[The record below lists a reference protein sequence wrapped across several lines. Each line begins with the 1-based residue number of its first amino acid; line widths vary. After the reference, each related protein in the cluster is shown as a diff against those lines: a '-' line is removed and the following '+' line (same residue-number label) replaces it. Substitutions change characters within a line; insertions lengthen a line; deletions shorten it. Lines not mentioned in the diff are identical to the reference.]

1 MGHNL
6 PFQGA
11 GSSVIFNFVLPA
23 RTCRSPV
30 NLKAAGMPTAGL
42 HCNIINLRLAGGH
55 CASAFDAHVCF
66 VQICR
71 REDIMKR
78 HTTFMLIGMV
88 LLGLAIGVFPEVGF
102 AQSSPL
108 IGTWRLNL
116 DKSKF
121 SPGPSP
127 KFSPGPSPPPRSLT
141 LTYTQDGQNIRNTT
155 QLIDAQGNSSSTVFL
170 HIYDGQPHPTTGS
183 PYYDASAYLRVGAN
197 TVIFSRSKAGKLVE
211 IGTGVVSQDGKT
223 FTVTTTDEEGT
234 DVQVYDKQ

>member
-1 MGHNL
+1 
-6 PFQGA
+6 
-11 GSSVIFNFVLPA
+11 
-23 RTCRSPV
+23 
-30 NLKAAGMPTAGL
+30 MPTAGL
-42 HCNIINLRLAGGH
+42 HCNIINLRLAGGD
-55 CASAFDAHVCF
+55 CPSAFDAHVCF
-66 VQICR
+66 VQIWR

-121 SPGPSP
+121 SPGPP
-127 KFSPGPSPPPRSLT
+127 PPPRSLT

-155 QLIDAQGNSSSTVFL
+155 QVIDAQGNSSSTMFL

-223 FTVTTTDEEGT
+223 FTVTSTDEDGT
-234 DVQVYDKQ
+234 EVLAFDKQ